1 MAKSGGAQRG
11 QRSEE
16 AAADRQ
22 TCQSSQA
29 KAGLSNGGETRKG
42 GKDSRGVDESLY
54 RHSTVSVASRV
65 RQQKGGGKKI
75 FLLLPFVSTPYPLF
89 CLACECTLFSL
100 FPRKKRRRGWG
111 GEKLSPLPLNFF
123 DAKIS
128 AKVEPFAPF
137 LLLASLPPF
146 FIPTTICEIRPLPP
160 LRPRKEEGTVGE
172 REDPYVILFSLPF
185 LFARKCKLHLFSRG
199 HKTFPYVGGEM
210 NLIRLFSSH
219 DRSFLLRRQE
229 EGRRRLPVARSSKRR
244 SPNGP

>member
-1 MAKSGGAQRG
+1 MIEAGVGGGRKKRQWLSPEGPKGDKDR
-11 QRSEE
+11 RE

-160 LRPRKEEGTVGE
+160 PPAEKGRRDCGRKGG
-172 REDPYVILFSLPF
+172 SLCHP
-185 LFARKCKLHLFSRG
+185 
-199 HKTFPYVGGEM
+199 
-210 NLIRLFSSH
+210 LFSSFFV
-219 DRSFLLRRQE
+219 RPE
-229 EGRRRLPVARSSKRR
+229 M
-244 SPNGP
+244 